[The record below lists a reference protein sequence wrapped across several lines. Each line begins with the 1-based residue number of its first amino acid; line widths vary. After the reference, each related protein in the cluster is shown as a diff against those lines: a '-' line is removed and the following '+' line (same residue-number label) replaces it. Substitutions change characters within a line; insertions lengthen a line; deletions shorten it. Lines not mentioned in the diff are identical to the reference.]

1 MAINRIE
8 IYTCSFCSSGGSVDE
23 EEKRIMRRLLQYG
36 IKPTGQK
43 NIDKPKLH
51 EIELQKAKLEDYVSN
66 KFLTVTKSEQEK
78 IQAKKKEKRKERNPE
93 KYTNSEQAQKVMGEQ
108 IYLAIK
114 MKKKKKF

>member
-1 MAINRIE
+1 MAINKIE

-43 NIDKPKLH
+43 SIDKPILH

-78 IQAKKKEKRKERNPE
+78 IQAKKKEKRIERNPE

>member
-1 MAINRIE
+1 MAVNRID

-43 NIDKPKLH
+43 SIDKPKLH

-78 IQAKKKEKRKERNPE
+78 IQAKKKEKRIERNPE
-93 KYTNSEQAQKVMGEQ
+93 KYTNAEKAKKKMGEQ
-108 IYLAIK
+108 IYMKKK

>member
-1 MAINRIE
+1 MAVNRID

-43 NIDKPKLH
+43 SIDKPKLH

-66 KFLTVTKSEQEK
+66 KFLTVTKV
-78 IQAKKKEKRKERNPE
+78 N
-93 KYTNSEQAQKVMGEQ
+93 
-108 IYLAIK
+108 
-114 MKKKKKF
+114 KKKFRQRRKKNAKKETPKNIQILSKPKKLWANKYIWLLK

>member
-43 NIDKPKLH
+43 CID
-51 EIELQKAKLEDYVSN
+51 
-66 KFLTVTKSEQEK
+66 
-78 IQAKKKEKRKERNPE
+78 
-93 KYTNSEQAQKVMGEQ
+93 
-108 IYLAIK
+108 
-114 MKKKKKF
+114 

>member
-1 MAINRIE
+1 MTINRIE
-8 IYTCSFCSSGGSVDE
+8 NYTCSFCSSGGSIDE

-43 NIDKPKLH
+43 SIDKPKLH
-51 EIELQKAKLEDYVSN
+51 EIELQKAILEDCVSN
-66 KFLTVTKSEQEK
+66 KFITVTKSEQEK

-93 KYTNSEQAQKVMGEQ
+93 KYTNYAQAQKAMGEQ

-114 MKKKKKF
+114 MKNKRF

>member
-1 MAINRIE
+1 MAVNRIE

-43 NIDKPKLH
+43 SIDKPKLH

-93 KYTNSEQAQKVMGEQ
+93 KYTNSEQAQKAMGEQ